1 MPMNSSQSWLKLS
14 LNYNRHHIF
23 DSASWDRER
32 SRKNCCRHNVIV
44 CSNVFC
50 LSIEL
55 TSYCLLLE
63 NTNDNTMA
71 QLPPPGSFPSY
82 NYMQQP
88 APQPNGNQQQ
98 NLVNGF
104 PPTSN
109 LPPLKPMQTPT
120 QQLPP
125 EQAINYQNFQTN
137 AVHAP
142 AGINGSNS
150 ALSSRTSSPGVQQ
163 PPIPQS
169 QLPPSRSYPSYQQLH
184 GQQSF
189 QNQQQQQLGM
199 PPSSQLPAPM
209 NNNNNIGVA
218 KGNFNPNS
226 PMNVSMSHLPAQ
238 PASALTQQQ
247 QMSASMKNLSMN
259 PVAPGNVPA
268 PTLPSSKSDQ
278 NFLNN
283 NNNIINNAPG
293 VTSNPSMP
301 QMPPK
306 SNISSM
312 AKRPMYPAQPNGQQ
326 PVAQPMGQPQFQQQP
341 QAFNSFPGNGPQT
354 PQMQPQQPLQ
364 RGNLQYQ
371 NFPQQPQPQ
380 QQQPPQSNYSA
391 AGSVVSQGFNR
402 MWGNETI
409 DLMQNRH
416 ILPPTKVL
424 PPTVKLNH
432 QFHEATNC
440 STDIFRCT
448 LTKIPESN
456 SLLQK
461 SRLPLGILIH
471 PYRDLSVSF
480 MIHLKTNDVMNF
492 FLILELA
499 SD

>member
-1 MPMNSSQSWLKLS
+1 
-14 LNYNRHHIF
+14 
-23 DSASWDRER
+23 
-32 SRKNCCRHNVIV
+32 
-44 CSNVFC
+44 
-50 LSIEL
+50 
-55 TSYCLLLE
+55 
-63 NTNDNTMA
+63 MA
-71 QLPPPGSFPSY
+71 QQPPPGSFPSY

-88 APQPNGNQQQ
+88 TPQQNGNQQQ
-98 NLVNGF
+98 NLINGF

-109 LPPLKPMQTPT
+109 LPPLKPMQAP

-125 EQAINYQNFQTN
+125 EQAINYQNFQTK
-137 AVHAP
+137 AIHAP
-142 AGINGSNS
+142 SGINGSNS

-184 GQQSF
+184 GQQPF
-189 QNQQQQQLGM
+189 QTQQHQQPLGM
-199 PPSSQLPAPM
+199 PPSSQLPAAPM
-209 NNNNNIGVA
+209 SNNNNIGDT
-218 KGNFNPNS
+218 KGNFTPSNPTN
-226 PMNVSMSHLPAQ
+226 MSMSHLPPQ
-238 PASALTQQQ
+238 PATPGNILTQQQ
-247 QMSASMKNLSMN
+247 QMSASMKNLSMEST
-259 PVAPGNVPA
+259 APGNF
-268 PTLPSSKSDQ
+268 PTPPMPLPSSKSDQ

-283 NNNIINNAPG
+283 NNNIINNAPAPG
-293 VTSNPSMP
+293 VIGNPSMP

-312 AKRPMYPAQPNGQQ
+312 AKRPMYPAQQNVQQ
-326 PVAQPMGQPQFQQQP
+326 PTAQPMGQPQFQQQP
-341 QAFNSFPGNGPQT
+341 QAFNSFPGNGPQA
-354 PQMQPQQPLQ
+354 PQLQQAQQQQQQ

-380 QQQPPQSNYSA
+380 QQPQQSNYSS

-424 PPTVKLNH
+424 PPTVKLNQ

-471 PYRDLSVSF
+471 PYRDLSVS
-480 MIHLKTNDVMNF
+480 LKTQ
-492 FLILELA
+492 LIFTGY
-499 SD
+499 